1 MSPIGIVVGIALAGV
16 LFALAAYFAW
26 RQHLVW
32 RAVRF
37 ETNSDPEQRR
47 YLIRQCQRR
56 YVGSFLLMV
65 LAGML
70 VGSLFLDF
78 NPEPGADRDL
88 ARRSLGYLSL
98 YVIAM
103 MLPLLGILVIAIL
116 DFWATARFS
125 FHQQRQLLQEHQ
137 RELAAD
143 MMAQRRRSAELN

>member
-1 MSPIGIVVGIALAGV
+1 MSPIGILVGIALAAILV
-16 LFALAAYFAW
+16 AIAAYFAW

-37 ETNSDPEQRR
+37 DTNADSEHRR

-56 YVGSFLLMV
+56 YFGSFLLFV
-65 LAGML
+65 LACML

-78 NPEPGADRDL
+78 NAEPGADREL
-88 ARRSLGYLSL
+88 AKQALRYLSL
-98 YVIAM
+98 YVMAM

-125 FHQQRQLLQEHQ
+125 LQQQRQLLQEHQ

-143 MMAQRRRSAELN
+143 LMEQRQRRAELN